1 MLNKIQRKLLGFF
14 NRGLIILPDSNAALA
29 SISMDKIA
37 SLLKKNSNINITNIF
52 EIGANLGQ
60 DAENLRA
67 LFKLGHKDVFV
78 FEPHPDLFNRLIQRY
93 NFNAYNLAIGDKT
106 AVIDFNFVKQTTLNS
121 GVSSARKHKTLNED
135 LFFTQKTQLL
145 TLKDFVESNNI
156 KSIDLLKIDVEGC
169 TYEVISGAGDFINNI
184 KVIQL
189 ESELNEVWEG
199 QVTFHLVVDF
209 LSSKQFQMVHFELLD
224 GNQCDSM
231 WIRKEYLKK

>member
-1 MLNKIQRKLLGFF
+1 MLNKIQRKLLGLV
-14 NRGLIILPDSNAALA
+14 NRGLIILPDPNAASA

-67 LFKLGHKDVFV
+67 LFQLGQQDVFV
-78 FEPHPDLFNRLIQRY
+78 FEPHPDLYNRMIQRY
-93 NFNAYNLAIGDKT
+93 NFNAFNLAIGDKT
-106 AVIDFNFVKQTTLNS
+106 AVIDFNFVKRTTLNS
-121 GVSSARKHKTLNED
+121 GVSSALKHKTLNDD
-135 LFFTQKTQLL
+135 LFFTQKTQLI

-156 KSIDLLKIDVEGC
+156 KSIDLLKIDVEGY
-169 TYEVISGAGDFINNI
+169 TFEVLSGSGDFINNI

-189 ESELNEVWEG
+189 ESELNEVWVG
-199 QVTFHLVVDF
+199 QVTFHAVADF
-209 LSSKQFQMVHFELLD
+209 LSLKQFQMVHFELLD

-231 WIRKEYLKK
+231 WIRKEYLK

>member
-1 MLNKIQRKLLGFF
+1 MLNKIQRKLLGLV
-14 NRGLIILPDSNAALA
+14 NRGLIILPDSNAASA

-67 LFKLGHKDVFV
+67 LFQLEQKDVFV
-78 FEPHPDLFNRLIQRY
+78 FEPHPDLFNRIIKRY
-93 NFNAYNLAIGDKT
+93 NFNAFNLAIGDKT
-106 AVIDFNFVKQTTLNS
+106 GVIDFNFVKLTTLNS
-121 GVSSARKHKTLNED
+121 GVSSALKHKTLNDD

-156 KSIDLLKIDVEGC
+156 KSIDLLKIDVEGY
-169 TYEVISGAGDFINNI
+169 TFEVLSGSGDFINNI

-189 ESELNEVWEG
+189 ESELNEVWVG
-199 QVTFHLVVDF
+199 QVTFNVVANF
-209 LSSKQFQMVHFELLD
+209 LSLKHFQMVHFELLD

-231 WIRKEYLKK
+231 WIRKEYLK